1 MPKLKFYMEW
11 FNAWVGFY
19 ADVEKYR
26 IYFQPIPCFGDKA
39 TGARINFMAGKN
51 NWILLSCDSVW
62 TQTEKPRLWKFVKTW
77 LTPAGNF
84 VEVEIE
90 EPEESPMTEQMVRK
104 WGQLISLERYG
115 G

>member
-51 NWILLSCDSVW
+51 NWILLSFYFHVIVSGRK
-62 TQTEKPRLWKFVKTW
+62 QKN
-77 LTPAGNF
+77 PAYGN
-84 VEVEIE
+84 
-90 EPEESPMTEQMVRK
+90 S
-104 WGQLISLERYG
+104 
-115 G
+115 